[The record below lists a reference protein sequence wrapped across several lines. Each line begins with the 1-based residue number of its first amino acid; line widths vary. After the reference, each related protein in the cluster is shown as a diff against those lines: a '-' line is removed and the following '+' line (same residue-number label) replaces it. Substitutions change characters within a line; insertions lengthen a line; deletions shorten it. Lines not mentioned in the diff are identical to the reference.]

1 MNEHESTE
9 DLLSA
14 LIDGELD
21 PAARAAVEAR
31 LGSSPEWQ
39 AALTEI
45 SETRAA
51 LRALGPVEAPDGFWD
66 RVVHDVEGL
75 EREPG
80 EREPGEREPGEREG
94 AAVPLLPNRERRHRT
109 GSGHRRARRPARR
122 RVAILGGVAATFV
135 VGVAA
140 VPGATPDP
148 VTPPV
153 AAFSQ
158 SHATRSAVG
167 DDAISTL
174 ASAVVSRFG
183 Q

>member
-1 MNEHESTE
+1 MNEHEPTE

-21 PAARAAVEAR
+21 LAAKAAVEAH
-31 LGSSPEWQ
+31 LGSSSEWQ
-39 AALTEI
+39 LALTEI

-51 LRALGPVEAPDGFWD
+51 LRALGPVEAPDGFWE

-75 EREPG
+75 EHEPV
-80 EREPGEREPGEREG
+80 EREPVEREG
-94 AAVPLLPNRERRHRT
+94 VALALFSDRARRHRT
-109 GSGHRRARRPARR
+109 GSGHRPARRPARR
-122 RVAILGGVAATFV
+122 QVAILAGVAATFV

-153 AAFSQ
+153 GAFSQ